1 MPDSRFS
8 SSDQLFDIQGKVAV
22 VTGGSGVLG
31 TAMAG
36 GLAERGARVAV
47 FARREDRVQRT
58 VEEIERAGG
67 EALALPGDVL
77 DESSLQAAAA
87 RVRGRWGAIDI
98 LVNAAG
104 GTIPAS
110 TVPPDG
116 SFFDLPADAIR
127 QVVDLNLMG
136 TILPCRIFGASMAA
150 QGSGSIVTISSMAAS
165 RPLTRVVGYAAA
177 KAAID
182 NFTRWLAVELARR
195 HGPGLRVNAIAPGFL
210 LAEQN
215 RRLLVTEDGSLTPR
229 GESVIEHTPA
239 GRFGD
244 PADLVGTLVW
254 LCSPAASF
262 VTGVVVPVDGGFS
275 AWWGV

>member
-1 MPDSRFS
+1 MSDSRLT
-8 SSDQLFDIQGKVAV
+8 SSDQLFDIRGKVAV
-22 VTGGSGVLG
+22 VTGGSGMLG
-31 TAMAG
+31 GTMAR
-36 GLAERGARVAV
+36 GLAERGVRAAILARGEAGVH
-47 FARREDRVQRT
+47 RT
-58 VEEIERAGG
+58 VEEITHAGG
-67 EALALPGDVL
+67 EALAVPGDVL
-77 DESSLQAAAA
+77 DETSLRAADA
-87 RVRGRWGAIDI
+87 RVRERWGAVDI

-104 GTIPAS
+104 GTTPAS

-116 SFFDLPADAIR
+116 SFFDLPADAVR

-136 TILPCRIFGASMAA
+136 TVLPCQVFGASMAA
-150 QGSGSIVTISSMAAS
+150 RGTGSIVTISSMAAA

-182 NFTRWLAVELARR
+182 NLTRWLAVDLARK
-195 HGPGLRVNAIAPGFL
+195 HGTGLRVNAIAPGFL
-210 LAEQN
+210 LSDQN
-215 RRLLVTEDGSLTPR
+215 RHLLVEDDGNLTAR
-229 GESVIEHTPA
+229 GQTVIDHTPA
-239 GRFGD
+239 GKFGD

>member
-1 MPDSRFS
+1 MPEARSTQTGD
-8 SSDQLFDIQGKVAV
+8 LFDIRGRVAV

-31 TAMAG
+31 AVMAR
-36 GLAERGARVAV
+36 GLAERGARVAIL
-47 FARREDRVQRT
+47 ARGEDGVRRT
-58 VEEIERAGG
+58 VEEITRAGG
-67 EALALPGDVL
+67 EGLAVPADVL
-77 DESSLQAAAA
+77 DETGLRAAAA
-87 RVRGRWGAIDI
+87 RVQERWGGIDI

-104 GTIPAS
+104 GTSQTS
-110 TVPPDG
+110 TVAPDG
-116 SFFDLPADAIR
+116 SFFDVPSDALR

-136 TILPCRIFGASMAA
+136 TMLPCQVFGAAMAA
-150 QGSGSIVTISSMAAS
+150 QGSGSIVTISSMAAD

-182 NFTRWLAVELARR
+182 NFTRWLAVDLARR

-210 LAEQN
+210 LSHQN
-215 RRLLVTEDGSLTPR
+215 RHLLTADDGSLTPR
-229 GESVIEHTPA
+229 GTSVIDHTPA